1 MTASVIQ
8 GTPARAFIARPHVRF
23 GTLTDFVLRHARSR
37 MKVRKDRRQLRTLSD
52 HMLEDVGVSR
62 WDIA

>member
-8 GTPARAFIARPHVRF
+8 GTPARANIARPHVRF
-23 GTLTDFVLRHARSR
+23 GSLTGFVVRQARSR
-37 MKVRKDRRQLRTLSD
+37 MRLRKDRRQLRTLSD
-52 HMLEDVGVSR
+52 HMLEDLGVSR

>member
-1 MTASVIQ
+1 MTASVIP

-23 GTLTDFVLRHARSR
+23 GSLRGFVVRHARSR
-37 MKVRKDRRQLRTLSD
+37 MKVRKDRRQLRTLFD
-52 HMLEDVGVSR
+52 HMLEDLGVSR